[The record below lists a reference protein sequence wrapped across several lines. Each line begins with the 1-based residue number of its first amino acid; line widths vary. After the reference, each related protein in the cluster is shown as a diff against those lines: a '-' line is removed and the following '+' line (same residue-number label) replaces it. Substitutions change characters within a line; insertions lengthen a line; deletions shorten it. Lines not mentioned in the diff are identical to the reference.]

1 MRRLSKKAC
10 YGTVH
15 GSSYAVLID
24 GVDGDFFTRPFGRQL
39 DDWRKIEDF
48 KATAKH
54 GYADSKWKP
63 TMSAV
68 KEWVRLYEPKQFFA
82 VWNSE
87 TDFYHDDS
95 VKIFYTKEEE
105 HK

>member
-15 GSSYAVLID
+15 GRSYAVLVE

-48 KATAKH
+48 KSSAKH

-63 TMSAV
+63 TMRAV
-68 KEWVRLYEPKQFFA
+68 KEWVKDTKPSQFFA
-82 VWNSE
+82 VWTADSSFLKE
-87 TDFYHDDS
+87 DS
-95 VKIFYTKEEE
+95 VQIFYVD
-105 HK
+105 

>member
-1 MRRLSKKAC
+1 MRRRSKKAC

-15 GSSYAVLID
+15 GRSYAVLVD

-39 DDWRKIEDF
+39 DEWRKIEDF
-48 KATAKH
+48 KAAAKH
-54 GYADSKWKP
+54 GYADAKWKP

-82 VWNSE
+82 VWTADSRFLKE
-87 TDFYHDDS
+87 DS
-95 VKIFYTKEEE
+95 VQIFYVD
-105 HK
+105 

>member
-1 MRRLSKKAC
+1 MRRRNKKAC

-15 GSSYAVLID
+15 GRSYAVCVE

-39 DDWRKIEDF
+39 DELRKIEDF

-54 GYADSKWKP
+54 GYADAKWKP
-63 TMSAV
+63 TISAV

-82 VWNSE
+82 VWTADSRFLKE
-87 TDFYHDDS
+87 DS
-95 VKIFYTKEEE
+95 VQVFYID
-105 HK
+105 